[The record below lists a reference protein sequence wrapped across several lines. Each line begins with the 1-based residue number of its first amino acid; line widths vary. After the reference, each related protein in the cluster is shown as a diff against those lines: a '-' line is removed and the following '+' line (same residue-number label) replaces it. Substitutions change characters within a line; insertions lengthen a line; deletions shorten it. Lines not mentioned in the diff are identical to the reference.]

1 MTSCGPVSSRP
12 LPDIPSPVPGG
23 DAGGGPAARMGETA
37 TEIHTHEGEDMS
49 TLNEFVHHPV
59 VRGMRTGAAVL
70 VSGILT
76 GSVVYA
82 VSVVIGG

>member
-1 MTSCGPVSSRP
+1 
-12 LPDIPSPVPGG
+12 
-23 DAGGGPAARMGETA
+23 
-37 TEIHTHEGEDMS
+37 MS

-59 VRGMRTGAAVL
+59 VRTMRTGAAVL

-82 VSVVIGG
+82 ISVVIGG